1 MHPHERKD
9 TPMKIQALVAAIAL
23 AFAGGAAFAQT
34 GTANS
39 SAGGSGTTA
48 NTPSTTTS
56 KDASTS
62 DTKAMDQS
70 MDKGDKSMAKS
81 HHAKKHHHASRHHK
95 HHHVAMNDH
104 DTMESMHH
112 MGASRAPNVD
122 IDSHDRQQ
130 RMDHAYDDWQKN
142 HG

>member
-1 MHPHERKD
+1 MKRKD
-9 TPMKIQALVAAIAL
+9 IHMKIQALVAAVAL
-23 AFAGGAAFAQT
+23 VVAGGAAFAQT

-39 SAGGSGTTA
+39 SAGGSGTMA

-56 KDASTS
+56 ESASTS
-62 DTKAMDQS
+62 DAKS
-70 MDKGDKSMAKS
+70 MDKSMDKSGDKSMGKMH

-95 HHHVAMNDH
+95 HRHVAMNDR

-112 MGASRAPNVD
+112 MGASRAPTVD

-130 RMDHAYDDWQKN
+130 RMDHAYDDWKKN

>member
-1 MHPHERKD
+1 MN
-9 TPMKIQALVAAIAL
+9 MKIHALVAAVAL
-23 AFAGGAAFAQT
+23 AVAGGAAFAQT

-62 DTKAMDQS
+62 DAKAMDKSADQS
-70 MDKGDKSMAKS
+70 SGKMAKS
-81 HHAKKHHHASRHHK
+81 HHAKKHHAMRHHK
-95 HHHVAMNDH
+95 RRHTAMNERDS
-104 DTMESMHH
+104 MEATHH
-112 MGASRAPNVD
+112 MGAGPRVD
-122 IDSHDRQQ
+122 LDSHERQS
-130 RMDHAYDDWQKN
+130 RMDRAYDDWKKN